1 MSRIDAAKKLYEVCK
16 DMDIEETMDLVL
28 SAESQEE
35 QDFFSML
42 SDFLLQKKQK
52 DVINQKK
59 F

>member
-35 QDFFSML
+35 QDLFSML

-52 DVINQKK
+52 EVIDQKK